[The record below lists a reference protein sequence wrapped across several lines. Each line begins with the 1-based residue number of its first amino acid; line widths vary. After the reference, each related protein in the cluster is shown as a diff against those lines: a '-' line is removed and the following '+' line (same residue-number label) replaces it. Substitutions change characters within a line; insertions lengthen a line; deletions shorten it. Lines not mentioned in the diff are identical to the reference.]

1 MKISIQKLE
10 IENNGNRILDIDKL
24 ECNIPDSLVQTI
36 ITLSQAKKTD

>member
-10 IENNGNRILDIDKL
+10 IGNNGNKILDIDKL

-36 ITLSQAKKTD
+36 IALNQTKKTD